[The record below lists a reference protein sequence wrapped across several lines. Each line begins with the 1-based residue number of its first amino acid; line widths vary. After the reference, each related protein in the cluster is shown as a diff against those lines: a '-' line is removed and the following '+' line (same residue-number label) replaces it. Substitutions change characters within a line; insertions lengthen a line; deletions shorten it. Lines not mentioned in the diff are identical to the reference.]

1 MCNIAFWAQDRI
13 YEKPTPRSNIF
24 ANFSSKDAVS
34 EVLEHAK
41 KLGATAA
48 EAAMSSTSG
57 LSVSTRMGEV
67 ETIEFNQDG
76 GLGISVYVGNNKGSA
91 STADL
96 NPKTLRS
103 VVEKP

>member
-1 MCNIAFWAQDRI
+1 MKSQHQDPI
-13 YEKPTPRSNIF
+13 YSQI
-24 ANFSSKDAVS
+24 SQVKDAVS

-67 ETIEFNQDG
+67 RADSPPA
-76 GLGISVYVGNNKGSA
+76 GIR
-91 STADL
+91 ADQAG
-96 NPKTLRS
+96 RRRAG
-103 VVEKP
+103 